1 MIVFTSFMYAQPS
14 TKDYIRIGAELSF
27 FSYTQFLYHQ
37 PNTNPKF
44 TSPNDFD
51 SFVREKIHWGN
62 SKNKFAAEISDILLY
77 GVFVGGIPFS
87 TLYLKN
93 HELLLINLEILSING
108 LITNIV
114 KNAFQRQ
121 RPYSFYSKKN
131 DEDSNK
137 SFFSGHTS
145 TAFAIGTST
154 AKMLTKYSNIN
165 KRAIWISALGLAS
178 ATGYLRMAADK
189 HYFSD
194 VLAGAVVGSFIGGT
208 MFDRLTKKYQK
219 NNILGKSAAKFNYSP
234 NNHNIT
240 IFIPL

>member
-14 TKDYIRIGAELSF
+14 TKDYMRIGAELSF
-27 FSYTQFLYHQ
+27 FSYTQFVYHQ
-37 PNTNPKF
+37 PNTKPKF
-44 TSPNDFD
+44 TSPNHFD
-51 SFVREKIHWGN
+51 SFIREKIHWGN
-62 SKNKFAAEISDILLY
+62 SKNEFASEISDILLY
-77 GVFVGGIPFS
+77 GVFVGGIPLS

-114 KNAFQRQ
+114 KHTFKRQ

-131 DEDSNK
+131 DEDSYK

-154 AKMLTKYSNIN
+154 AKMFTKYSSID
-165 KRAIWISALGLAS
+165 KRTIWISALGLAS

-194 VLAGAVVGSFIGGT
+194 VLTGAAVGSLVGST
-208 MFDRLTKKYQK
+208 MFDILTKKYQK
-219 NNILGKSAAKFNYSP
+219 NTIHDKNIPKVSYSP
-234 NNHNIT
+234 NNIS
-240 IFIPL
+240 IFISL